1 MEKSMQENV
10 LLEVQN
16 LVKRYPKLTAVDNT
30 SFHVKEGTCFGLL
43 GPNGAGKST
52 TIECIE
58 MVSKPTSGNIL
69 FKGKPTDR
77 DFLLSLGVQFQETA
91 LPPKLTV
98 KECLEFFSNLYEKSV
113 PIDELIEKCQLGEYF
128 NQQHDKISG
137 GQRQRLLLA
146 VALCHDPELIMLD
159 EPTTGLDPQSR
170 RNLWDLVKS
179 IKAKGK
185 TIILTTHY
193 MDEAYE
199 LCDEIAIMDHGKI
212 IAQGSPQNLLR
223 ENFKTVVI
231 VIPKDGNENFSEL
244 INNNSGFSIQEQ
256 QNHYEVRT
264 ETLNETLN
272 YLSEQK
278 LDLSGMSIRQSN
290 LEDLFIKLTGKELRG

>member
-1 MEKSMQENV
+1 MTDKI

-16 LVKRYPKLTAVDNT
+16 LVKQYPKLTAVNDT
-30 SFHVKEGTCFGLL
+30 SFKVKEGTCFGLL

-58 MVSKPTSGNIL
+58 MVSKPTSGKIL
-69 FKGKPTDR
+69 FKGSPTNR
-77 DFLLSLGVQFQETA
+77 NFLVSLGVQFQETA

-113 PIDELIEKCQLGEYF
+113 PIEELIEKCQLGEYL

-146 VALCHDPELIMLD
+146 VALCHDPELVMLD

-212 IAQGSPQNLLR
+212 IALGSPQELLR

-231 VIPKDGNENFSEL
+231 VIPKSGNENFLEAVKVL
-244 INNNSGFSIQEQ
+244 GEIEIQEQ
-256 QNHYEVRT
+256 QNHFEVRT
-264 ETLNETLN
+264 ESLNETLSQ
-272 YLSEQK
+272 LSELK

>member
-1 MEKSMQENV
+1 MNQNF
-10 LLEVQN
+10 LLEVKN
-16 LVKRYPKLTAVDNT
+16 LVKEYPKLTAVKQT
-30 SFHVKEGTCFGLL
+30 SFKVKEGICFGLL

-58 MVSKPTSGNIL
+58 QVITPTSGEIL
-69 FKGKPTDR
+69 FRGKKTDR
-77 DFLLSLGVQFQETA
+77 QFLDKLGVQFQETA

-98 KECLEFFSNLYEKSV
+98 EECLDFFGNLYEKSV
-113 PIDELIEKCQLGEYF
+113 PKQELIEKCQLQEFLGQF
-128 NQQHDKISG
+128 HDKISG

-170 RNLWDLVKS
+170 RNLWNLVKS
-179 IKAKGK
+179 IKERGK

-199 LCDEIAIMDHGKI
+199 LCDEIAIMDHGEI
-212 IAQGSPQNLLR
+212 IAIGTPRDLLK
-223 ENFKTVVI
+223 ENFKTVV
-231 VIPKDGNENFSEL
+231 VLVPKEGNENFKNLEGL
-244 INNNSGFSIQEQ
+244 DYQEFH
-256 QNHYEVRT
+256 NHYEVRT
-264 ETLNETLN
+264 EKLNETLN
-272 YLSEQK
+272 YLSDQK